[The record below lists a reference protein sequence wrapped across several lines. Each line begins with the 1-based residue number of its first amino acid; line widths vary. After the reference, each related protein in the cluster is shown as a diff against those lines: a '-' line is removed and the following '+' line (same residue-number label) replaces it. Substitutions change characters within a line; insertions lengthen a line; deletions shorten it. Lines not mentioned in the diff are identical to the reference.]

1 MKAPTV
7 SSSFAADGAEPPHV
21 HVERDANR
29 AKFWLTPVRL
39 QDSGGFGRV
48 ELNRIAKL
56 VDENRERFV
65 EAWNDFFA

>member
-1 MKAPTV
+1 M
-7 SSSFAADGAEPPHV
+7 